1 VQNLPLG
8 VQNLPL
14 GVQNLPLGVQN
25 LPILQQEIMPKL
37 LLATNNRG
45 KVREIQALLNDLDVE
60 LILPADLGL
69 ELLVTEEGQ
78 TYAENAARKALAFAR
93 ASGRIALGDDSGL
106 EVDALDGKPGLHSHR
121 FAPWPDATDANRRA
135 YLLQRL
141 QGRPRPWTVRFRA
154 TVAIATPAGE
164 VRYAVGACEGEII
177 PEERGTNGFGYDP
190 IFLIPALGK
199 TMAELSMNEKNRLS
213 HRARAI
219 QNALPI
225 LKEMLLRM
233 KDEG

>member
-1 VQNLPLG
+1 
-8 VQNLPL
+8 
-14 GVQNLPLGVQN
+14 
-25 LPILQQEIMPKL
+25 MPKL

-45 KVREIQALLNDLDVE
+45 KVREMQALLGGTGVE
-60 LILPADLGL
+60 LLLPEEIGL
-69 ELLVTEEGQ
+69 ELHITEEGQ

-121 FAPWPDATDANRRA
+121 FAPWPNASDADRRA
-135 YLLQRL
+135 YLLQQL
-141 QGRPRPWTVRFRA
+141 QGKPRPWTARFRA
-154 TVAIATPAGE
+154 TVAVTTPGGE
-164 VRYAVGACEGEII
+164 VRYAVGECEGEII

-199 TMAELSMNEKNRLS
+199 TMAELSMDEKNRLS

-219 QNALPI
+219 QNARQI
-225 LKEMLLRM
+225 FKEVL
-233 KDEG
+233 GV